1 MNKSVR
7 GNTSFESILSRGLW
21 SAVEF
26 LRLGEHGGD
35 CCGRTTLSFSTRP
48 GSPPFPPPP
57 PPPFPTPTSTPY
69 SPSQPQMYSRFS
81 AQLTLR
87 VNVNM
92 TGSDKTLS

>member
-48 GSPPFPPPP
+48 GSPSFPPPPP
-57 PPPFPTPTSTPY
+57 PPPFPPTSTPY

>member
-57 PPPFPTPTSTPY
+57 PPPPSTPY

-87 VNVNM
+87 VNVKM